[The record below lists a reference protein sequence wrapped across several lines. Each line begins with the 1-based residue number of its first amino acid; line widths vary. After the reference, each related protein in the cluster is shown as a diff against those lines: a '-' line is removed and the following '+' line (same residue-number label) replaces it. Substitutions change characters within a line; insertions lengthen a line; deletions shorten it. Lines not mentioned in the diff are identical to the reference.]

1 MSLSYQDV
9 FNLRSEFTMEDL
21 NQAYDDKLKN
31 ARKSIRNENDRQLY
45 LDSLAKYYEEARR
58 DLYHSQSENDMFNSA
73 FDSSFDS
80 FQSFPS
86 FGGGNDMFNSSFST
100 FPSIFRNMEN
110 MMNRTFNNNSNVCSS
125 SSSYSEKTLPDGS
138 KLVMENNTTNKNGDL
153 RRNTNSYRL
162 LRDGRTEPVEYE
174 EAMKHLQGNNQ
185 KSLM

>member
-9 FNLRSEFTMEDL
+9 FNLRPEFTMEEL

-31 ARKSIRNENDRQLY
+31 ARKSIRNEIDRQLY

-58 DLYHSQSENDMFNSA
+58 DLYHSQSENDMFNTA
-73 FDSSFDS
+73 FNSSFDS
-80 FQSFPS
+80 FQSFPK
-86 FGGGNDMFNSSFST
+86 FAGNDMFNSSFST

-110 MMNRTFNNNSNVCSS
+110 LMNRTFNNNSNVYSS

-138 KLVMENNTTNKNGDL
+138 KLVVENNTTNKNGDL
-153 RRNTNSYRL
+153 RRNTNSYRR

>member
-9 FNLRSEFTMEDL
+9 FNLRPEFTMEDL

-31 ARKSIRNENDRQLY
+31 ARKSIRNEIDRQLY

-73 FDSSFDS
+73 FDS

-110 MMNRTFNNNSNVCSS
+110 MMNRTFNNN
-125 SSSYSEKTLPDGS
+125 
-138 KLVMENNTTNKNGDL
+138 
-153 RRNTNSYRL
+153 
-162 LRDGRTEPVEYE
+162 
-174 EAMKHLQGNNQ
+174 
-185 KSLM
+185 